1 METPDDP
8 FPPPKLTRTAKHQDE
23 LNNLGRSW
31 FAEVREQ
38 TEHEAAEIEA
48 WKRSHRKWAVF
59 DKRSGF
65 SSDFASPPSGGDSG
79 SSD

>member
-1 METPDDP
+1 MERDDDP
-8 FPPPKLTRTAKHQDE
+8 VPPPKLARTAKHQDE

-38 TEHEAAEIEA
+38 SEHEAAELEE
-48 WKRSHRKWAVF
+48 WKRSHRKWAAF
-59 DKRSGF
+59 NRRSGF
-65 SSDFASPPSGGDSG
+65 SDFESPPSGGDGG